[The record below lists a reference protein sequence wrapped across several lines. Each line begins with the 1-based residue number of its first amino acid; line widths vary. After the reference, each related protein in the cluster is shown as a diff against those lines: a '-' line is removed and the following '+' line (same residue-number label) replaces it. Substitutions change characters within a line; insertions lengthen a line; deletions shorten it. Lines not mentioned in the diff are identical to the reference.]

1 MLFKGDAFMT
11 QRNTFQARRVD
22 HAPAVLRSLLLVLF
36 LLGSTFPIAADSGFD
51 PILGDARVRGL
62 DLTRTVRIVGL
73 QASPPASHQSGDVYL
88 VTGPASGA
96 WAGQE
101 DKWAISGGTGN
112 PWAFETPDAGDHS
125 YAVGFG
131 RELVHTLVNQGLD
144 GIYPGSSVKELGRGQ
159 RAAYRF
165 LSPKGPVHSL
175 ATEDYRQ
182 PINVLSIG
190 NLAQHTD
197 LELPDPQ
204 TILGTQLILVLRDET
219 FDLTLQVPDGFQIN
233 FDPSLTLST
242 TGVRV
247 AHLVAEVSGYVNVAP
262 EP

>member
-1 MLFKGDAFMT
+1 MTHGFAF
-11 QRNTFQARRVD
+11 RAPRSNP
-22 HAPAVLRSLLLVLF
+22 APAVLRSTFLVLLVF
-36 LLGSTFPIAADSGFD
+36 ASTCPIVADSGFD
-51 PILGDARVRGL
+51 PNLGDTRVRGL

-73 QASPPASHQSGDVYL
+73 QASPPASHQAGDIYL
-88 VTGPASGA
+88 VTSPSGGA
-96 WAGQE
+96 WTGQE

-112 PWAFETPDAGDHS
+112 PWSFETPEPGDHS

-144 GIYPGSSVKELGRGQ
+144 GIYPGSGVKELGRGQ

-165 LSPKGPVHSL
+165 LSPKRAVHTL
-175 ATEDYRQ
+175 AVEDYRQ
-182 PINVLSIG
+182 PINVLSVG

-197 LELPDPQ
+197 LALPDPQ
-204 TILGTQLILVLRDET
+204 TILGTQLIIVLRDET
-219 FDLTLQVPDGFQIN
+219 FDLTLQVPDGFAIN

-247 AHLVAEVSGYVNVAP
+247 AHLMAEVSGYVNVAP